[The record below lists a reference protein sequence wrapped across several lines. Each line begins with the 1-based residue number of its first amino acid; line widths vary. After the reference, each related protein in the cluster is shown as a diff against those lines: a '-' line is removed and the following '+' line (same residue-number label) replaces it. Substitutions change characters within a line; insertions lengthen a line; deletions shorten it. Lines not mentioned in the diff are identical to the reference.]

1 MPLDN
6 ARAMRGDRAYS
17 RSFSVSVCLV
27 LLLSRGL
34 ILFFFFLFL
43 PLLLTPLSCLLGLW
57 LCFLFLSLFL
67 RLWLFS
73 LCLSLFLPRPFSHSL
88 SFSWALQRN
97 IGINY
102 TYRNKQATT
111 LTKYANTRKPGNT
124 SLSQHHQVYHTGRR
138 YHTHTHTYLSTQLIS
153 HTQTTPTNLSFYMVE
168 WFPFHRKQNRKKN
181 WTWCNQDR
189 VVPFNLIF

>member
-1 MPLDN
+1 M
-6 ARAMRGDRAYS
+6 RAQCGEIVLTLALS
-17 RSFSVSVCLV
+17 PCLSVSFSCSLGVWFF
-27 LLLSRGL
+27 
-34 ILFFFFLFL
+34 FFFFLFL
-43 PLLLTPLSCLLGLW
+43 PLLLTPLSCLLWLW

-124 SLSQHHQVYHTGRR
+124 SLSQHHQVYHTGHR

-168 WFPFHRKQNRKKN
+168 WFPFHRKQNRKKKLDVM
-181 WTWCNQDR
+181 QSGSGR
-189 VVPFNLIF
+189 SV